1 MQKVIKKY
9 YSDFDKELREKEI
22 KHLINIDEVRL
33 STEYESS
40 YSITKKGQKHNIRL
54 KKKNN
59 KIFCC
64 VVAI

>member
-1 MQKVIKKY
+1 MIR
-9 YSDFDKELREKEI
+9 DKEI

-33 STEYESS
+33 STEYERS
-40 YSITKKGQKHNIRL
+40 YSITKKGKRHNIRR